1 LNTRDHVYESI
12 GVGYSVARSPDPR
25 IHQLIV
31 EALGDAQS
39 VLNVGAGAGNYE
51 PTDRR
56 VVAVEPSSAMIS
68 QRHTGAGPAL
78 RGVAEAL
85 PFRDGTFD
93 AALATF
99 TLHHW
104 TEVAVGLREMRRVSD
119 RQVVLLFEPKEFH
132 KFWLVEYFPEW
143 MSLLTEIGAPSV
155 DYVREYL
162 EVRAVIP
169 VPVPTDCVD
178 GFAGAY
184 WGRPE
189 AYLDPAVRAS
199 ISSLA
204 LLSMAD
210 AERGTQRLRDDLESG
225 AWDDRFGCL
234 RELPE
239 LDLGYR
245 LVVAE

>member
-1 LNTRDHVYESI
+1 MNTRDQVYESI
-12 GVGYSVARSPDPR
+12 GVGYAAARRPDSR
-25 IHQLIV
+25 IRQLIID
-31 EALGDAQS
+31 ALGDAKS
-39 VLNVGAGAGNYE
+39 VLNVGAGGGNYE

-56 VVAVEPSSAMIS
+56 VVAIEPSLEMIA
-68 QRHTGAGPAL
+68 QRKAGCGPAL
-78 RGVAEAL
+78 QGVAESL

-104 TEVAVGLREMRRVSD
+104 TEFELGLKEMRRVAK
-119 RQVVLLFEPKEFH
+119 RQVILLFEPWESWN
-132 KFWLVEYFPEW
+132 FWLVEYFPEC
-143 MSLLTEIGAPSV
+143 MSLPSEIRAPSI
-155 DYVREYL
+155 DDVRVHL
-162 EVRAVIP
+162 AVHTVTP
-169 VPVPTDCVD
+169 VPVPADCVD

-189 AYLDPAVRAS
+189 AYLDPSVRAG

-204 LLSMAD
+204 LLSPSD
-210 AERGTQRLRDDLESG
+210 AERGTQRLRDDLRSG
-225 AWDDRFGCL
+225 AWDARFGHL

-245 LVVAE
+245 LVVAG